1 MCPFVHLSVCPRV
14 FSSCALSPSQSCSS
28 PRCCSSSSVFQSKA
42 KLVLDDG
49 TGEAHVW
56 VSGALVRPL
65 LGLNDRQWE
74 GLQRALRVRGQVEVY
89 PWGQSLVCADALLH
103 FLLCVCSS
111 KVVCRQL
118 ALTCRRHNRQR
129 SEESKRFSR
138 GDRDFL
144 TRLTPPLQ
152 LTCLHINT
160 LTLIPCSSAV

>member
-1 MCPFVHLSVCPRV
+1 MNCGPVHTRQMVNTPHDWWAV
-14 FSSCALSPSQSCSS
+14 FTMTTVLLLWSYS
-28 PRCCSSSSVFQSKA
+28 R
-42 KLVLDDG
+42 LVLDDG

-129 SEESKRFSR
+129 SE
-138 GDRDFL
+138 GGVVAPP
-144 TRLTPPLQ
+144 PPLVFSTK
-152 LTCLHINT
+152 LLLLDTDDASAARP
-160 LTLIPCSSAV
+160 LIGCWLKRK

>member
-1 MCPFVHLSVCPRV
+1 M
-14 FSSCALSPSQSCSS
+14 
-28 PRCCSSSSVFQSKA
+28 
-42 KLVLDDG
+42 LDDG

-74 GLQRALRVRGQVEVY
+74 GLQRALRLRGQVEVY
-89 PWGQSLVCADALLH
+89 PWGQNLVRAPSCVTPQHQHVCSCVCVFQVCADALLH

-129 SEESKRFSR
+129 SEGNDGTQTPTRFARCHGDDAPVVYISLMTSQVTSPLLGSDVPLLSTR
-138 GDRDFL
+138 G
-144 TRLTPPLQ
+144 
-152 LTCLHINT
+152 
-160 LTLIPCSSAV
+160 SSNL